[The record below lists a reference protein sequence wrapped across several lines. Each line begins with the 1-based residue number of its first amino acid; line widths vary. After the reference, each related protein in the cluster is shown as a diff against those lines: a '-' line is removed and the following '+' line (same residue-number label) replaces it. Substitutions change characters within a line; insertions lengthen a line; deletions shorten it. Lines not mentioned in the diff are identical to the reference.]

1 MRHGAT
7 SPDSPVGNLAQC
19 AYETGNCVL
28 QDGSILLWTPNEKE
42 TCRFTP
48 VMKMRGRQIGEIW
61 ISDSKEFALSWRDSS
76 DRVQDC
82 GSHLILTDQGYA
94 VALVTRLPRSS
105 SVDAGIVTSN
115 QLAAQLLA
123 VEGSVGSAV
132 SALFHHA
139 LSALCDR
146 TNLLAFALHTSLAA
160 SPTLTL
166 RNLLGRADIAATS
179 LGSDLVQIH
188 RCMAIPP
195 HHFELIPF
203 NGTCY
208 SKPLVK
214 IIPPSGSAIFSFLD
228 PATLVVSQQASPTE
242 CSTVRYFYLSHNTS
256 YLKFD
261 SSTGETQVLPYS
273 GIRNI
278 GPYSSINAST
288 LALPLT
294 IFHNLILTNLSEL
307 VQDHQWQ
314 ELWSAAS
321 TDHFAHVRV
330 PEEHALPGS
339 LGLSSFSLWT
349 LVFGSWSFFD
359 LWIAFCCVI
368 VSIRTLKAAVVL
380 YCNLFHPEWL
390 PRFQE
395 QFFEPSVLSF
405 RAISRP
411 PLRPSISPPVIV
423 TEPTPTP
430 VELACVKIDATSSWP
445 PRAIM
450 SPVNVLYLSDQD
462 RYFVAQIPI
471 RVNNISVLALIDTGA
486 SITITSVDAVPLFG
500 AFNLSKSDVTSAVGM
515 AGVPVHLMGY
525 ALLSFEIGTLTFNH
539 PVYFTRSAC
548 IPDVADTYNII
559 LGNDLLRKLP
569 PWSIDYG
576 TRTLRMADQQLKI
589 LCAVPNEPPP
599 SPDQLVAVRAAETTV
614 LPPAAETFVRCRTDE
629 TESGSLMLVTQS
641 EHLSEKSLM
650 VTPAV
655 VNSPNPVLLVANPSN
670 RPETLYKGQHLSSAV
685 PLLEG
690 ESTLF
695 STSSLDTSP
704 FVGSFSLRADRP
716 ETETQVIPSVVD
728 LSYAEVS
735 DEERE
740 QLAQLFYE
748 FRDRI
753 STGSYDLGSYE
764 DSEIVIKTTTET
776 PPTRFRPPRI
786 PIKFQKELDDHI
798 NKLLR
803 AGRIV
808 ESDTPW
814 VHNTV
819 LVKKKDGS
827 LRVCLDFRPLN
838 EVTVPDHYPL
848 PRIEDILAKIAGHRF
863 YTTLDLASG
872 YMQLLLS
879 PESQEKCGWAT
890 HRGIYQFV
898 YLPFGLKN
906 AGAYFSRAMSRILAG
921 LEANCL
927 AYLDDIVIFD
937 RDFPS
942 HLQSLRKVFY
952 RFRLYNIK
960 ASGKKLTEIARS
972 HINFLGHEISGS
984 SYSPAERNIRA
995 IQEFPTPTTTKA
1007 VKGFVGMANFF
1018 RKFIAN
1024 FALIASPLYALLKDK
1039 AKFVWGPEQEEAFQ
1053 RLKLLLASKP
1063 CLAFPQDKEFFLH
1076 TDGSQHAVG
1085 AALFQNSSDTDRQ
1098 LVAVGYFSKALSE
1111 SQQKW
1116 SPTHIELFAIISA
1129 LRFFRTTI
1137 YGNHTTIFSDHR
1149 PLTFL
1154 LKHNKTHDNLTRWV
1168 VELQSYDVTIEY
1180 LKGSSNVVADAL
1192 SRAVNP
1198 RVRFEDDTPE
1208 TDDIVEFPVSI
1219 NKASPA
1225 IYSVRPTVCC
1235 LGPLHAIRPYDAL
1248 QEQKRDRFCS
1258 ALFCL
1263 IETQRFPP
1271 EISEEDK
1278 TTWLPVAEKCVIRKN
1293 GCLYYNDRPTATN
1306 PFRFERLV
1314 VPENLK
1320 EPIFLAFHTS
1330 PSSGGHFN
1338 WRKTLAKISRKYF
1351 WPHMAEDIFSL
1362 VRACDSCQ
1370 RKRSNMANQ
1379 EALIPVVSGAIFDK
1393 VYVDL
1398 TGPLHTSEAGN
1409 KYILAMIDHFS
1420 KYVIAAPLPDCT
1432 AVTVAQAIVSECI
1445 LKYGVMTQLISD
1457 NASYFKGE
1465 VMTEIGRFLRI
1476 HRYFCTPYHHEGNG
1490 ACERIFATFHPMLRT
1505 YINTNQLDWDQYITE
1520 NLHLTGWS
1528 ETKNMFF
1535 SFLSFTD

>member
-1 MRHGAT
+1 
-7 SPDSPVGNLAQC
+7 
-19 AYETGNCVL
+19 
-28 QDGSILLWTPNEKE
+28 
-42 TCRFTP
+42 
-48 VMKMRGRQIGEIW
+48 
-61 ISDSKEFALSWRDSS
+61 
-76 DRVQDC
+76 
-82 GSHLILTDQGYA
+82 
-94 VALVTRLPRSS
+94 
-105 SVDAGIVTSN
+105 
-115 QLAAQLLA
+115 
-123 VEGSVGSAV
+123 
-132 SALFHHA
+132 
-139 LSALCDR
+139 
-146 TNLLAFALHTSLAA
+146 
-160 SPTLTL
+160 
-166 RNLLGRADIAATS
+166 
-179 LGSDLVQIH
+179 
-188 RCMAIPP
+188 
-195 HHFELIPF
+195 
-203 NGTCY
+203 
-208 SKPLVK
+208 
-214 IIPPSGSAIFSFLD
+214 
-228 PATLVVSQQASPTE
+228 
-242 CSTVRYFYLSHNTS
+242 
-256 YLKFD
+256 
-261 SSTGETQVLPYS
+261 
-273 GIRNI
+273 
-278 GPYSSINAST
+278 
-288 LALPLT
+288 
-294 IFHNLILTNLSEL
+294 
-307 VQDHQWQ
+307 
-314 ELWSAAS
+314 
-321 TDHFAHVRV
+321 
-330 PEEHALPGS
+330 
-339 LGLSSFSLWT
+339 
-349 LVFGSWSFFD
+349 
-359 LWIAFCCVI
+359 
-368 VSIRTLKAAVVL
+368 
-380 YCNLFHPEWL
+380 
-390 PRFQE
+390 
-395 QFFEPSVLSF
+395 
-405 RAISRP
+405 
-411 PLRPSISPPVIV
+411 
-423 TEPTPTP
+423 
-430 VELACVKIDATSSWP
+430 
-445 PRAIM
+445 
-450 SPVNVLYLSDQD
+450 
-462 RYFVAQIPI
+462 
-471 RVNNISVLALIDTGA
+471 
-486 SITITSVDAVPLFG
+486 
-500 AFNLSKSDVTSAVGM
+500 
-515 AGVPVHLMGY
+515 
-525 ALLSFEIGTLTFNH
+525 
-539 PVYFTRSAC
+539 
-548 IPDVADTYNII
+548 
-559 LGNDLLRKLP
+559 
-569 PWSIDYG
+569 
-576 TRTLRMADQQLKI
+576 
-589 LCAVPNEPPP
+589 
-599 SPDQLVAVRAAETTV
+599 
-614 LPPAAETFVRCRTDE
+614 
-629 TESGSLMLVTQS
+629 
-641 EHLSEKSLM
+641 M

-655 VNSPNPVLLVANPSN
+655 VNSPNPILLVANPSN

-690 ESTLF
+690 N
-695 STSSLDTSP
+695 
-704 FVGSFSLRADRP
+704 FSLRADRP
-716 ETETQVIPSVVD
+716 ETETQVISSVVD

-740 QLAQLFYE
+740 QLAQLFYV

-764 DSEIVIKTTTET
+764 DSEIVIKTTTEI
-776 PPTRFRPPRI
+776 PPTRLRPPRI

-808 ESDTPW
+808 ESDIPW

-906 AGAYFSRAMSRILAG
+906 GGAYFSRAMSRILAG

-937 RDFPS
+937 KDFPS

-972 HINFLGHEISGS
+972 HINFLEHEISGS

-1024 FALIASPLYALLKDK
+1024 FALIASPLYALLNDK
-1039 AKFVWGPEQEEAFQ
+1039 AKFVWEPEQEEAFQ

-1198 RVRFEDDTPE
+1198 RVCFEDDTPE

-1258 ALFCL
+1258 ALFFL
-1263 IETQRFPP
+1263 IETQRSPP
-1271 EISEEDK
+1271 AISEEEK
-1278 TTWLPVAEKCVIRKN
+1278 TTWLTVAEKCVIRKN
-1293 GCLYYNDRPTATN
+1293 GCLYYNDRQTATN

-1338 WRKTLAKISRKYF
+1338 WRKTLAKILRKYF
-1351 WPHMAEDIFSL
+1351 WPHMAEDISSL

-1398 TGPLHTSEAGN
+1398 TGPLHTSEAAN

-1457 NASYFKGE
+1457 NASYFKGNYLNPLIVRTFPCIGYGRPKVASRPRPRVRWAMQVVFKEDNLPVEIPFIE
-1465 VMTEIGRFLRI
+1465 VQHLEDTIAFRERSQQIIDQLFAGTYQNQDVADVKPSSAKEHQYVTAPPVYEGI
-1476 HRYFCTPYHHEGNG
+1476 HPVLYQVV
-1490 ACERIFATFHPMLRT
+1490 A
-1505 YINTNQLDWDQYITE
+1505 
-1520 NLHLTGWS
+1520 TGWGTGVVLEAKDFFIMGPDRRDLHCITLDQFAIDVS
-1528 ETKNMFF
+1528 TGDRGFNKALVSIKDFVWVYNVKPTKQALQSPTTTLQQASLPRTTALETTSIFF
-1535 SFLSFTD
+1535 FRVSHFTFEAVNDRRDPSYGIALSLTTRYNKVINARAVFEGCPDAVTITPSICSFSLNNLAEYEIRDPVGSKHRLAKICNAACSALAAVNAAGDDRQTHWETATLTVPEWFPFVSK